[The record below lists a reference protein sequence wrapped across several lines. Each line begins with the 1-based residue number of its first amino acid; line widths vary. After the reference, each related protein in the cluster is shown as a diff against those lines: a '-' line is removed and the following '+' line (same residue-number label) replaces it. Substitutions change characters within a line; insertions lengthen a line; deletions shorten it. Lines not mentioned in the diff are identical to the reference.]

1 MQRHRVVILTSG
13 VYDVSRYAL
22 ASGTPLLS
30 QLTTGAQLTAEAF
43 STVFGRFGGG
53 FVAVSLALFA
63 FSTLLGW
70 SYYGQR
76 AAAYLMGER
85 VIPVYKAAFLLAAA
99 AGCMMPA
106 GAGVGAQR
114 HVQRP
119 DGAA

>member
-1 MQRHRVVILTSG
+1 M
-13 VYDVSRYAL
+13 
-22 ASGTPLLS
+22 LS

-43 STVFGRFGGG
+43 STVFGRFGRG

-85 VIPVYKAAFLLAAA
+85 VIPGLQGGLSFGGGSGLHDAA
-99 AGCMMPA
+99 
-106 GAGVGAQR
+106 
-114 HVQRP
+114 
-119 DGAA
+119 